1 VKKKTLISKK
11 DKKIWEDYLKNPNDI
26 FDKENKIK
34 NKTYSRSRYRFDLH
48 GLSLDAAN
56 KKVEE
61 IIMFCSKNNY
71 SELLLIT
78 GKGLHSN
85 SEQDV
90 FSSRDFSKLR
100 YSVPDYIKSSANLN
114 KIVKSIVPAA
124 KEDGG
129 EGALLINL
137 KNL

>member
-1 VKKKTLISKK
+1 MKKKTLISKK

-71 SELLLIT
+71 SELVAAHLLLILKLEGVIGESIT
-78 GKGLHSN
+78 DKDMEMIEDMKQKIFDDSDLSKEVLRVINSVKGK
-85 SEQDV
+85 
-90 FSSRDFSKLR
+90 K
-100 YSVPDYIKSSANLN
+100 
-114 KIVKSIVPAA
+114 
-124 KEDGG
+124 
-129 EGALLINL
+129 
-137 KNL
+137 